1 MKAVQVT
8 GYGDVDKLECVE
20 RKAPQPKRDE
30 VLIKVKACGI
40 NNTEIWMREG
50 AYGSGGQ
57 SGWRPEGVQFP
68 RIPGSDIT
76 GCIEK
81 IGDEVDESLI
91 EKMSSFFHSHQ
102 AAGKDLSI
110 SQRICLLSDRNT
122 MEDMQSMSFGRLTYV
137 MRCLYPIRSKVLRFL

>member
-8 GYGDVDKLECVE
+8 GYGDVDKLEFVE
-20 RKAPQPKRDE
+20 RKAPEPKRDE
-30 VLIKVKACGI
+30 VLINVKACGI

-50 AYGSGGQ
+50 AYGSGGK

-81 IGDEVDESLI
+81 TGEEVDESLI
-91 EKMSSFFHSHQ
+91 VLLLGKFDRLLLDRMVHKLTGSLSGNRRKK
-102 AAGKDLSI
+102 AG
-110 SQRICLLSDRNT
+110 
-122 MEDMQSMSFGRLTYV
+122 
-137 MRCLYPIRSKVLRFL
+137 